1 MIPNSIMND
10 EIIENS
16 NIVDTKIKTFLDV
29 EISYNSDVKKAK
41 EILTDLVV
49 NHSLFVD
56 IRSPEDIE
64 NGVEPVNI
72 LIRNLTANG
81 VELRVT
87 LCSANIND
95 SFKLCSDIREQLLIA
110 FKENEI
116 SIPYQT
122 IELIKHD
129 NVTKKGNKD
138 EYRDK
143 E

>member
-1 MIPNSIMND
+1 MN
-10 EIIENS
+10 
-16 NIVDTKIKTFLDV
+16 KQ
-29 EISYNSDVKKAK
+29 
-41 EILTDLVV
+41 ILTDLVI
-49 NHSLFVD
+49 NHPLFVD
-56 IRSPEDIE
+56 IRSSEDIE
-64 NGVEPVNI
+64 NGVEPVTI

-95 SFKLCSDIREQLLIA
+95 SFKLCSDIREQLLIS
-110 FKENEI
+110 FKENGI

-122 IELIKHD
+122 IEIIKHENITEKGQD
-129 NVTKKGNKD
+129 N